1 MPTKLSEW
9 AKRRGI
15 TYKTAWRW
23 VKEGKTPVPF
33 EITPTSTILVH
44 EPEPAKGGIVAL
56 YARVSSSD
64 QKADLERQVVRLLL
78 FANAQG
84 FSVGK
89 TVKEIG
95 SGLHGGRKELLKLLS
110 DQNVTTIVVEHR
122 DRLTRF
128 GFEFLEA
135 ALRAQ
140 RRRILVV
147 EEKEVDDDLVRDM
160 TEVLTSLA
168 ARLYGK
174 RSAKRRAKKAL
185 EALRREDP

>member
-1 MPTKLSEW
+1 MKLSEW
-9 AKRRGI
+9 AKKHGI

-23 VKEGKTPVPF
+23 VKEGKMPVPF
-33 EITPTSTILVH
+33 EITPSGTILVH
-44 EPEPAKGGIVAL
+44 EPETVKEGLVAI

-64 QKADLERQVVRLLL
+64 QKADLERQVVRLLE
-78 FANAQG
+78 FSNARG

-95 SGLHGGRKELLKLLS
+95 SGLNGRRKELLKLLS
-110 DQNVTTIVVEHR
+110 DPNVTTIVVEHQ

-128 GFEFLEA
+128 GFEFIEA

-140 RRRILVV
+140 GRRILVV
-147 EEKEVDDDLVRDM
+147 EEREVDDDLVHDM
-160 TEVLTSLA
+160 TEALTSLA

-174 RSAKRRAKKAL
+174 RSARRRAKKAL
-185 EALRREDP
+185 EVLQREDP

>member
-1 MPTKLSEW
+1 M
-9 AKRRGI
+9 
-15 TYKTAWRW
+15 
-23 VKEGKTPVPF
+23 
-33 EITPTSTILVH
+33 LVH

-56 YARVSSSD
+56 YYRVSSSD
-64 QKADLERQVVRLLL
+64 QKADLERQVVRLLK

-84 FSVGK
+84 LSVGK

-95 SGLHGGRKELLKLLS
+95 SGLNGRRKELLKLLS
-110 DQNVTTIVVEHR
+110 DPNVTTIVVEHR

-135 ALRAQ
+135 ALWAQ
-140 RRRILVV
+140 GRRILVV
-147 EEKEVDDDLVRDM
+147 EEREVDDDLVRDM

-185 EALRREDP
+185 EALRHEGP